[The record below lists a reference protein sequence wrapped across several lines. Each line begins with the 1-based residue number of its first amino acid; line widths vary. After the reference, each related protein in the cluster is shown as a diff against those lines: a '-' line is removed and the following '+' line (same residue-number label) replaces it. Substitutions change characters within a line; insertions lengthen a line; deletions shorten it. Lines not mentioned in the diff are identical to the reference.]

1 MNRIVG
7 NILLIGVVVLCGAV
21 GCAKKAVPVKSTE
34 NVAVDYS
41 DDLSKYRINQE
52 VPKTTNYSEGQEV
65 LKNEAILTEDDIS
78 AELNVVLDSIATKNK
93 ALGYMPGYTIL
104 VYSGTSRTEADRI
117 RNKLFDIVGAQN
129 VPPLQYVLPTYF
141 VKIGQFHEQI
151 EAQPLYLEIRSYY
164 PNSTIVPE
172 KFEVEDEPKEDN

>member
-7 NILLIGVVVLCGAV
+7 NILLVVIFVFCGAV
-21 GCAKKAVPVKSTE
+21 GCAKKTVPVKSTDK
-34 NVAVDYS
+34 VAVDYS
-41 DDLSKYRINQE
+41 DDLSKYRVKQE
-52 VPKTTNYSEGQEV
+52 APQEPNYIDGQAAI
-65 LKNEAILTEDDIS
+65 KNEALLTEGDMS
-78 AELNVVLDSIATKNK
+78 AELNVVLDSIAAKNK
-93 ALGYMPGYTIL
+93 ALGYLPGYTIL

-117 RNKLFDIVGAQN
+117 RNKLFSIVGAQN

-141 VKIGQFHEQI
+141 VKIGRFHEQI
-151 EAQPLYLEIRSYY
+151 EAQPLYLNIRSYY